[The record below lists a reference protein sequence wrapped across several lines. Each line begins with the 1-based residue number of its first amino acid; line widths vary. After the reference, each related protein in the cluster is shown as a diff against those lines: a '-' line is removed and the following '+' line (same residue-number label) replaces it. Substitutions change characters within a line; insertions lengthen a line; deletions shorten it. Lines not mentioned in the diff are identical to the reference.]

1 MMKIKSVV
9 KTNKDLKKNGYKM
22 IRKLHKMEKKKGA
35 EKAYGASFENTYMF
49 VLYCKGLT
57 ELIEM
62 EYGETDEFVFSF
74 KKKCIKFNQKAV
86 SSIIKRKYVRYF
98 IAEFLI
104 SWYYICMKE
113 NLIHYRTCVCNIN
126 YHMVWSVKYRRK
138 ILNAEVEAYLQELVQ
153 EIAEDKGFTVH
164 LFECGEGDHVHCFVS
179 APPKLSITAI
189 VKYLKGISGRKLFE
203 RFPEIRNQLWKGE
216 LWNHSYYVETVG
228 SVSEENIRR
237 YIEHQSKAY

>member
-1 MMKIKSVV
+1 
-9 KTNKDLKKNGYKM
+9 
-22 IRKLHKMEKKKGA
+22 
-35 EKAYGASFENTYMF
+35 
-49 VLYCKGLT
+49 
-57 ELIEM
+57 
-62 EYGETDEFVFSF
+62 
-74 KKKCIKFNQKAV
+74 
-86 SSIIKRKYVRYF
+86 
-98 IAEFLI
+98 
-104 SWYYICMKE
+104 MKE

-228 SVSEENIRR
+228 TVSEENIRR
-237 YIEHQSKAY
+237 SAGNMRISSGICAMQHPSSGMSVITSVSITKKLG